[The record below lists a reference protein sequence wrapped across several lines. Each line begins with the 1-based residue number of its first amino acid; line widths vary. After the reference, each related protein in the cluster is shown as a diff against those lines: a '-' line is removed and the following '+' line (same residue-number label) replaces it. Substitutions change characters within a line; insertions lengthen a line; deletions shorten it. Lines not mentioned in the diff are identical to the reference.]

1 MDLFTL
7 IDEVTE
13 LTNSFVGTNME
24 SVPANCLGLD
34 PRCGKLFVSPDCIAV
49 YKEHDRALMYYG
61 GFEYVNDMDRHAM
74 GDYVFYS
81 REATRVDEALKF
93 YLNKMEEV

>member
-1 MDLFTL
+1 MNLFKL

-13 LTNSFVGTNME
+13 LTDSYVGNME
-24 SVPANCLGLD
+24 LVPANRLGLD

-49 YKEHDRALMYYG
+49 YKANDRSLQYYG
-61 GFEYVNDMDRHAM
+61 GFEYVDSNYRHEM

-81 REATRVDEALKF
+81 REATRVDEALET
-93 YLNKMEEV
+93 YLNRMEEV